1 VKEKLNMTLL
11 LTPIKLPIQDWDR
24 ILQLGA
30 DSHTHELQ
38 DELNRAEQALAK
50 FEARFGMSLA
60 NLEKEGLPTNASF
73 ETHDAYI
80 EWQSWEIRRADLKKR
95 LTTLHSLEVGHGG

>member
-1 VKEKLNMTLL
+1 MTLV

-30 DSHTHELQ
+30 DSRTRELQ
-38 DELNRAEQALAK
+38 DELNRAEQAVAE
-50 FEARFGMSLA
+50 FEKRFGMSFA
-60 NLEKEGLPTNASF
+60 NLEKAGLPTNADF

-80 EWQSWEIRRADLKKR
+80 EWQSWEIRRADLLKR
-95 LTTLHSLEVGHGG
+95 LDTLHSLESQHAG

>member
-1 VKEKLNMTLL
+1 MTLL

-30 DSHTHELQ
+30 DSRTHELQ

-80 EWQSWEIRRADLKKR
+80 EWQSWEIRRADLQKR
-95 LTTLHSLEVGHGG
+95 LTTLHSLEVRHGG

>member
-1 VKEKLNMTLL
+1 MTLF

-30 DSHTHELQ
+30 DSRTRELQ
-38 DELNRAEQALAK
+38 NELTNAEQAIVE
-50 FEARFGMSLA
+50 FERRFGMSFA
-60 NLEKEGLPTNASF
+60 NLEKKGLPVNANF

-80 EWQSWEIRRADLKKR
+80 EWQSWEIRRTDLQNR
-95 LTTLHSLEVGHGG
+95 LTTLHSLERQHDS

>member
-1 VKEKLNMTLL
+1 MTLL

-30 DSHTHELQ
+30 DSRTHELQ

>member
-1 VKEKLNMTLL
+1 MTLF

-30 DSHTHELQ
+30 DSRTRELQ
-38 DELNRAEQALAK
+38 DELNRAEQAIIE
-50 FEARFGMSLA
+50 FEKRFGMSFA
-60 NLEKEGLPTNASF
+60 NLEKTGLPANASF

-80 EWQSWEIRRADLKKR
+80 EWQSWEIRRADLQQR
-95 LTTLHSLEVGHGG
+95 LATLHSLETWHGS